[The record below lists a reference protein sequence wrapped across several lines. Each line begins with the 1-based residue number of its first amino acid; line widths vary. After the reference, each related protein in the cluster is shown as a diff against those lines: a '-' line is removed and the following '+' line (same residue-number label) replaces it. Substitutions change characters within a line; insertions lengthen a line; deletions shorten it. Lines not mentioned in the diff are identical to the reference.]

1 MKIALLTNEIPPIVY
16 GGVATWILNF
26 LDMFK
31 DDPDIEV
38 IPVFLAHLDE
48 PPTDF
53 PERYPGIRIIQGPQD
68 IEKTFQDIDI
78 TVNNLWVAFDTTKAI
93 KDRYPEKRMISVCH
107 SLIKMEHLTNLG
119 GDATKSFYEQEI
131 TFQYS
136 DAVVLISRAELGHY
150 TSFGYDKY
158 DAEPVV
164 IYNSYTPKLDEID
177 WRPNYDSNDIGYIGR
192 HVPRKRPDLP
202 I

>member
-26 LDMFK
+26 MDMFK
-31 DDPDIEV
+31 DDPEIDV
-38 IPVFLAHLDE
+38 IPIFLAHLDE
-48 PPTDF
+48 PPSDF
-53 PERYPGIRIIQGPQD
+53 PEKYPGIRIIHGPDD
-68 IEKTFQDIDI
+68 IESAFADIDI

-119 GDATKSFYEQEI
+119 SDTTKSFYEQEI

-136 DAVVLISRAELGHY
+136 DTVVLISRAELGHY
-150 TSFGYDKY
+150 KSFGYDKY
-158 DAEPVV
+158 DAEPIV
-164 IYNSYTPKLDEID
+164 IYNIHYCSVTFMTWCFPL
-177 WRPNYDSNDIGYIGR
+177 SM
-192 HVPRKRPDLP
+192 
-202 I
+202 

>member
-1 MKIALLTNEIPPIVY
+1 MRIALLTNEIPPIVY

-31 DDPDIEV
+31 DDPNIEV

-53 PERYPGIRIIQGPQD
+53 PERYPGIRIIHGPQD

-93 KDRYPEKRMISVCH
+93 KDRYPEKRMIS
-107 SLIKMEHLTNLG
+107 NLG
-119 GDATKSFYEQEI
+119 NSVFSKCIGLPSAAI
-131 TFQYS
+131 M
-136 DAVVLISRAELGHY
+136 
-150 TSFGYDKY
+150 TS
-158 DAEPVV
+158 
-164 IYNSYTPKLDEID
+164 
-177 WRPNYDSNDIGYIGR
+177 
-192 HVPRKRPDLP
+192 
-202 I
+202 